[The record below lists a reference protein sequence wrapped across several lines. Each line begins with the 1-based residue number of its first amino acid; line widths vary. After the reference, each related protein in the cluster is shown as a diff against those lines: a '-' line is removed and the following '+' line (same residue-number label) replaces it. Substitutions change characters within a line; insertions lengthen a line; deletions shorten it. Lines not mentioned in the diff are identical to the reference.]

1 MPVSAA
7 YAAVLLAALA
17 HASWNALLKNSGD
30 RVLMLA
36 SIRFV
41 GLVAGVVTASLVPL
55 PSAQSLPYLIGAA
68 ALHYLYFA
76 LIIKS
81 YRLGD
86 MSQVYPISRGIA
98 PLLVLLPGMALA
110 GELLGTASMLAV
122 CLLSAGVLL
131 LATGGTSNRKA
142 VILALCTGVVI
153 AAYSFISGV
162 GIRKSGSLFG
172 YIAWLEISTGVGM
185 VTVACTR
192 GKAVLTTFAQA
203 HWRSS
208 LAAGSL
214 AVSGYAIALV
224 AMSIAPI
231 AQVVALRETSVVFA
245 ACIGSL
251 FLGEGFGARR
261 ISASLVVATGL
272 VLLAIAPK

>member
-41 GLVAGVVTASLVPL
+41 GLVAGIVTASLVPL

-68 ALHYLYFA
+68 AVHYLYFA
-76 LIIKS
+76 LIIQS
-81 YRLGD
+81 YRVGD

-98 PLLVLLPGMALA
+98 PLLVVLPGIALA
-110 GELLGTASMLAV
+110 GELLGTMSMLAV

-131 LATGGTSNRKA
+131 LATGETSNRKA
-142 VILALCTGVVI
+142 VLLALCTGVVI
-153 AAYSFISGV
+153 ATYSFISGV

-185 VTVACTR
+185 VTVAGTR
-192 GKAVLTTFAQA
+192 GKAALVTFANA

-214 AVSGYAIALV
+214 AVLGYAIALV

-245 ACIGSL
+245 ACIGSI
-251 FLGEGFGARR
+251 FLREGFGARR
-261 ISASLVVATGL
+261 ISASLVVAAGL

>member
-1 MPVSAA
+1 
-7 YAAVLLAALA
+7 
-17 HASWNALLKNSGD
+17 
-30 RVLMLA
+30 
-36 SIRFV
+36 
-41 GLVAGVVTASLVPL
+41 
-55 PSAQSLPYLIGAA
+55 
-68 ALHYLYFA
+68 
-76 LIIKS
+76 
-81 YRLGD
+81 

-110 GELLGTASMLAV
+110 GELLGTVSMLAV
-122 CLLSAGVLL
+122 CLLSAGALL
-131 LATGGTSNRKA
+131 LATGGTSNRK
-142 VILALCTGVVI
+142 VVVLALCTGVVI

-192 GKAVLTTFAQA
+192 GKAALVTFAHA
-203 HWRSS
+203 HRRSS

-224 AMSIAPI
+224 AMSVAPI

-245 ACIGSL
+245 ACIGSV

-261 ISASLVVATGL
+261 ISASLVVAAGL
-272 VLLAIAPK
+272 VLLALATK